1 MHYLNLPVFATLAIY
16 RLSQCSSIVREC
28 HWLPVSYKLYTYVT
42 SHLTTR
48 FEHQLRIYFVGFFF
62 NYSFCLFVL
71 FEIFDLTNTCIG
83 LNDISSFSRDRHHY
97 SLPPRKAVHL
107 SSKCFSPHSPTENLP
122 TIWISR
128 RWTLLGNGNTPTS

>member
-28 HWLPVSYKLYTYVT
+28 HWLPVSYKLYTT

-48 FEHQLRIYFVGFFF
+48 FKHRITHLFCCFFF
-62 NYSFCLFVL
+62 NYYFCLFVL
-71 FEIFDLTNTCIG
+71 FLIFDLTNICIG
-83 LNDISSFSRDRHHY
+83 LNYISFFSRDRHHY

-107 SSKCFSPHSPTENLP
+107 SPKFFSPHSPTENLP